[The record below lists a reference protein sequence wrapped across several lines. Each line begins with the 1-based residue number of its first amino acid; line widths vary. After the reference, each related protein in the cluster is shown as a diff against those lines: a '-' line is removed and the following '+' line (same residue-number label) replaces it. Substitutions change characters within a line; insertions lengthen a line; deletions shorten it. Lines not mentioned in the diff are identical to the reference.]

1 MPEDNNTNDNNDLL
15 THIRA
20 LPLVSDLKF
29 CRFFSD
35 TTPQTRH
42 IMEVFLSHALK
53 EKVKVKK
60 IIAQKHVYRG
70 DGKERVADVDVEMG
84 DGGNALVEMQVWDGK
99 VSHVSF
105 SRWDE
110 LRDVQRRHYGNK
122 KRYLVVLLDIKAG
135 KSKVWNGFRD
145 RESIVYAMKPDVH
158 EEGMS
163 ERVFPEV
170 VDGIIILANHR
181 KLAQRY
187 DELGE
192 ICRDFLKKGKEEIKN
207 EAVKARVDEV
217 FTPEEENNMCMEEQR
232 YINSQVK
239 KNLEKK
245 DREVKELKQKYQK
258 REQEYL
264 KKEKEKEQEYLKKEQ
279 EKEISN
285 VKSLF
290 SQGISPEKISIG
302 INIPL
307 SRVKAILAM

>member
-1 MPEDNNTNDNNDLL
+1 M
-15 THIRA
+15 
-20 LPLVSDLKF
+20 
-29 CRFFSD
+29 
-35 TTPQTRH
+35 
-42 IMEVFLSHALK
+42 
-53 EKVKVKK
+53 
-60 IIAQKHVYRG
+60 
-70 DGKERVADVDVEMG
+70 
-84 DGGNALVEMQVWDGK
+84 
-99 VSHVSF
+99 
-105 SRWDE
+105 
-110 LRDVQRRHYGNK
+110 
-122 KRYLVVLLDIKAG
+122 
-135 KSKVWNGFRD
+135 
-145 RESIVYAMKPDVH
+145 
-158 EEGMS
+158 
-163 ERVFPEV
+163 
-170 VDGIIILANHR
+170 ANHR
-181 KLAQRY
+181 KLAKRN
-187 DELGE
+187 DEIGE

-302 INIPL
+302 INIHL